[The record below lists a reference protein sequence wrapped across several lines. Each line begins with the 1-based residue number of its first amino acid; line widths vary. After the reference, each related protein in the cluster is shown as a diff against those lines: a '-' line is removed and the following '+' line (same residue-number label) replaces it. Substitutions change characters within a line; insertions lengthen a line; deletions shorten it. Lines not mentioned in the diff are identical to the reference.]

1 MRNLYTPS
9 AIDEATEADLWRNA
23 IIVFDTCALL
33 DFYYMTVE
41 YQAIMAEILTY
52 LSDRI

>member
-1 MRNLYTPS
+1 MRTLYTPS

-33 DFYYMTVE
+33 DFY
-41 YQAIMAEILTY
+41 
-52 LSDRI
+52 